1 MALTVDS
8 AFLEFNKDIVNLDSE
23 KTKKARNS
31 RDWLIK
37 QLNSLPSKL
46 DDFPILYE
54 ARHIK
59 FGSFARNTKIRPLDD
74 IDLLLVFNASGGTH
88 NESFLEKNT
97 HTIDIP
103 EDSKNLRKLCND
115 DGTLNS
121 IKVVNKIVSSLNKIE
136 HYKNAIKHRRQE
148 AATLSL
154 SSYEWNFD
162 IVPSFYAT
170 DDFYLIPDGNGKWKK
185 TDPRIDQSN
194 VTVINQKH
202 NGQVLQLIRT
212 LKYWQKRQ
220 NMPTISS
227 YLFEVIVLTYFNS
240 KYTIENF
247 IDLNI
252 RDFWSYLENG
262 IYNSFPD
269 PKGFQGELN
278 NLDDETKN
286 KISLIA
292 VQSYNKACDAINYEI
307 NDKDMK
313 KSINKWKEIFGSSFP
328 DYC

>member
-1 MALTVDS
+1 MSSTVDS
-8 AFLEFNKDIVNLDSE
+8 AFSEFNKNIVNLDSE
-23 KTKKARNS
+23 KTKKARSS

-37 QLNSLPSKL
+37 QLNTLPSKINN
-46 DDFPILYE
+46 FPILYE
-54 ARHIK
+54 SRHIN

-88 NESFLEKNT
+88 SESFFENST
-97 HTIDIP
+97 HIINIP

-121 IKVVNKIVSSLNKIE
+121 IKVVNKIVSSLNQIE

-154 SSYEWNFD
+154 SSYDWNFD

-170 DDFYLIPDGNGKWKK
+170 DNFYLIPDGNGKWKK
-185 TDPRIDQSN
+185 TDPKIDQANIS
-194 VTVINQKH
+194 TINQKH
-202 NGQVLQLIRT
+202 SGQILRLIRT

-240 KYTIENF
+240 KDTIESY

-252 RDFWSYLENG
+252 RDFWGYLENG

-278 NLDDETKN
+278 NLDYITKY

-292 VQSYNKACDAINYEI
+292 KQSYNKACDAISFEV
-307 NDKDMK
+307 NDKNMK
-313 KSINKWKEIFGSSFP
+313 KSINKWKEVFGSSFP
-328 DYC
+328 DYK

>member
-1 MALTVDS
+1 MAFTVDS
-8 AFLEFNKDIVNLDSE
+8 AFLEFNKDIVNLDSD
-23 KTKKARNS
+23 KTNRARKS

-37 QLNSLPSKL
+37 QLNALPSKI

-54 ARHIK
+54 LMHIK

-74 IDLLLVFNASGGTH
+74 IDLLLVFNAGGGTH
-88 NESFLEKNT
+88 YESYFENNT
-97 HTIDIP
+97 HTIKIP
-103 EDSKNLRKLCND
+103 EESKNLRKLCNV

-136 HYKNAIKHRRQE
+136 HYKNAAIHRRQE

-154 SSYEWNFD
+154 NSYDWNFD

-170 DDFYLIPDGNGKWKK
+170 DNFYLIPDGNGKWKK
-185 TDPRIDQSN
+185 TDPRIDQQN
-194 VTVINQKH
+194 VTVVNQKH
-202 NGQVLQLIRT
+202 NGKILQLIRI

-227 YLFEVIVLTYFNS
+227 YLFEVIILSYFDS
-240 KYTIENF
+240 KDIIKNF
-247 IDLNI
+247 IDENL
-252 RDFWSYLENG
+252 RDFWQYLENG
-262 IYNSFPD
+262 IYYSFPD

-278 NLDDETKN
+278 NLDYETKN

-292 VQSYNKACDAINYEI
+292 KQSYEKACDAISFEI
-307 NDKDMK
+307 NDNDMQ
-313 KSINKWKEIFGSSFP
+313 KSINKWKEIFGNDFP